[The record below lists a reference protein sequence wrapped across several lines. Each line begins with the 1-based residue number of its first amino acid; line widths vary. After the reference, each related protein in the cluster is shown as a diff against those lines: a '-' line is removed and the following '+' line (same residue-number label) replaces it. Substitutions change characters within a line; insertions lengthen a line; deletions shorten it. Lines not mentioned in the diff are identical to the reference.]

1 MPLFQYTT
9 IDRSG
14 SEVEETTEFPSLAA
28 AAASLRAQGKLVTSV
43 EEVAARPRPGAPA
56 FEFSPLDY
64 LSFIRSNDIVLFF
77 RQLATLIIAGVTLSN
92 GLLVLE
98 RQAKKRKMRKVI
110 GRLRRDIEGGSS
122 FRDALKRHPRIF
134 STLVVGMVQAGEAS
148 GMLDVILDRIAT
160 YLEDRATFRTQVI
173 TSFIYPTV
181 VVVMSIGVIGF
192 LVGFVIPKFVPIIKS
207 MGAELPWNTQF
218 LIDFADWSKMYGK
231 EVLGG
236 VAGFVAISVISYK
249 YVAPLRYWTDRIKI
263 RLPVVGPIFLHGMV
277 VQFSANLSTL
287 TKSGV
292 SLTECLRI
300 VRDAVGNE
308 AAKEVITTMERRI
321 TRGENLSSPL
331 RSASHIFPPMVADM
345 VAVGEETGN
354 MDTTLELA
362 GGIHEKMLQTHVKRM
377 NAMIEPALIIV
388 LGSIVGFV
396 AWALIAG
403 VLTMYSRAG

>member
-1 MPLFQYTT
+1 MPLFRYTT
-9 IDRSG
+9 IDRG
-14 SEVEETTEFPSLAA
+14 GKEIEETTEFPSQAD
-28 AAASLRAQGKLVTSV
+28 AAASLRAQGKLLTSL
-43 EEVAARPRPGAPA
+43 EEVSARHRPGEPA
-56 FEFSPLDY
+56 FQFSPLDY

-92 GLLVLE
+92 ALLVLE
-98 RQAKKRKMRKVI
+98 RQAKKRRMRKII
-110 GRLRRDIEGGSS
+110 GRLRSDIEGGSS
-122 FRDALKRHPRIF
+122 FKEALRRHPRIF
-134 STLVVGMVQAGEAS
+134 NTLVIGMVHAGETS
-148 GMLDVILDRIAT
+148 GMLDVILERIAT

-181 VVVMSIGVIGF
+181 VVVMSIGVIAF

-207 MGAELPWNTQF
+207 MGGKLPWNTQF
-218 LIDFADWSKMYGK
+218 LIDIADWTKMYGK
-231 EVLGG
+231 HLLSAVGG
-236 VAGFVAISVISYK
+236 LIAISVLAYK
-249 YVAPLRYWTDRIKI
+249 YIGPVKYWTDRIKT
-263 RLPVVGPIFLHGMV
+263 RLPVVGPIFLYTLV

-287 TKSGV
+287 TRSGV

-300 VRDAVGNE
+300 VRNAVGNQ

-354 MDTTLELA
+354 MDRTLELVSE
-362 GGIHEKMLQTHVKRM
+362 IHEKMLQTYVKRM
-377 NAMIEPALIIV
+377 NAMIEPALIII
-388 LGSIVGFV
+388 LGGIVGFV

-403 VLTMYSRAG
+403 VLTMYGKAG